1 MSEQATTPGDR
12 SAPSESSFLADL
24 IREAHREAE
33 LNRDRPR
40 WTDAL
45 SGNFL
50 AFLQTAS
57 RFDVFSF
64 GPISIYVPT
73 VRAAIYEA
81 MEEGR
86 SFGGDYTRFTVLA
99 EEERKRAGASELSE
113 LHILL
118 AFMKLGEGLPA
129 KVFGELGVSPEQ
141 VEEFARSGG
150 GSAGELERLYSPE
163 EAAAYLNVHV
173 ETIREWIRSGRLRAS
188 RLAGRR
194 ALRIKAS
201 DLSAVLEPVEPS
213 STGDNARDSE

>member
-1 MSEQATTPGDR
+1 MSGQPTDPGDIR
-12 SAPSESSFLADL
+12 TSRESSFLADL

-64 GPISIYVPT
+64 GPISIYVPA
-73 VRAAIYEA
+73 VRAVIDEA

-99 EEERKRAGASELSE
+99 EEERQRARASELSE

-129 KVFGELGVSPEQ
+129 QVFGELGVSPEA
-141 VEEFARSGG
+141 VEEFARQG
-150 GSAGELERLYSPE
+150 GSRSAELERLYSPE
-163 EAAAYLNVHV
+163 EAAGYLNVHV
-173 ETIREWIRSGRLRAS
+173 ETIREWIRTGRLRAS

-201 DLSAVLEPVEPS
+201 DLSAVLEPVEPNS
-213 STGDNARDSE
+213 GDDESDSA